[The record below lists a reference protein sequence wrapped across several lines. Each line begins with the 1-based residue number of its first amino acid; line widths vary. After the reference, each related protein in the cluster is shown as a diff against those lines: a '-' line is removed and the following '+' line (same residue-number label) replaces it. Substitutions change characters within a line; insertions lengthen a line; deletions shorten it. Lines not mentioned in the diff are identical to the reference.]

1 MPERVTIAF
10 PLAGRRFFI
19 AGAARYW
26 KPFFALS
33 IPQFVVYMIG
43 LACTVRTDDVE
54 FADRNLV

>member
-33 IPQFVVYMIG
+33 IPQFVYMIG
-43 LACTVRTDDVE
+43 MVCTVRTDDME
-54 FADRNLV
+54 FADRNFV